1 MFSAILLKLLAILS
15 VVAMGYVVGRR
26 GWLGEGDAARVLG
39 NAAFYL
45 FVPALLF
52 RTTSRIEFETL
63 PWGTVAA
70 FFVPVVAMMLALY
83 AWQRSGRGPLPAAAP
98 SVRAVTGSFGNS
110 VQLGIPM
117 AAAMFGEQGLTI
129 HIALVS
135 LHGLVLLSL
144 LTLLVE
150 LDLARERVLQG
161 GEKAHVGRML
171 GEVAYKTVV
180 HPVVLPIAAGI
191 VWNFAGAPTPALVDE
206 VLLQLGS
213 AVVPLCLVLIG
224 VSLAQYGLSGSL
236 RGAGLL
242 SAFKLVLLPTVV
254 LVVGH
259 WGFGL
264 SGLPLSVVVMA
275 AALPTGN
282 NAMMFSQR
290 YHVQEAETT
299 ATIAIS
305 SFAFALTAP
314 VWLWIVTHIG

>member
-1 MFSAILLKLLAILS
+1 MFSLILLKLMAILS

-26 GWLGEGDAARVLG
+26 GWLGAGDPARVLG

-52 RTTSRIEFETL
+52 RTTSRIAFDTL

-70 FFVPVVAMMLALY
+70 FFVPVVAMMLVLY
-83 AWQRSGRGPLPAAAP
+83 AWQRSRGVRPAATP
-98 SVRAVTGSFGNS
+98 AVQAITGSFGNS

-117 AAAMFGEQGLTI
+117 AAAMFGEAGLTI

-135 LHGLVLLSL
+135 LHALVLLSL

-150 LDLARERVLQG
+150 LDLARDRVRQG

-171 GEVAYKTVV
+171 GEVVYKTVV
-180 HPVVLPIAAGI
+180 HPVVLPIGAGI
-191 VWNFAGAPTPALVDE
+191 VWNLVGAPTPALVDE
-206 VLLQLGS
+206 VLLQLGQ

-224 VSLAQYGLSGSL
+224 VSLAQYGLGSSL

-242 SAFKLVLLPTVV
+242 SAFKLVLLPAVV

-264 SGLPLSVVVMA
+264 TGLPLSVVVMA

-282 NAMMFSQR
+282 NAIMFAQR
-290 YHVQEAETT
+290 YHTQEAQTT
-299 ATIAIS
+299 ATIALS

-314 VWLWIVTHIG
+314 LWLWVVTRLG